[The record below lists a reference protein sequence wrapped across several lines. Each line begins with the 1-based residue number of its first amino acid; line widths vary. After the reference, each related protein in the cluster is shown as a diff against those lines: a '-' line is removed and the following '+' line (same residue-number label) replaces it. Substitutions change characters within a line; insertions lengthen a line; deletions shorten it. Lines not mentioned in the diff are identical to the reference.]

1 MLTLLCGLD
10 DRARTDALTD
20 AIRADVEAG
29 RRCCLIVPEQ
39 QAYLS
44 ERHFAAALPPSA
56 GRYFEI
62 LSFSRLADGFF
73 RRFGGP
79 EPSAVGSA
87 AQTLLMWDTLRRVAP
102 NLHCFGRSERRDS
115 TLTEKLLAAV
125 AELESNGVTEEALG
139 AALPSVT
146 DPTLRDKLGDLIEIS
161 TAFRAR
167 RREVAGQDP
176 SERLSLLASKLRGSD
191 RLADV
196 RFYLDSFTGF
206 TAPEYEVLTE
216 LMRGD
221 RCLTVSLCLDRTY
234 SRAPQLAA
242 VAETAARLVRT
253 AKKVGCAVRE
263 TVLPQETDARPAS
276 LARLGETIW
285 DLSAPA
291 AVEPY
296 TDGAVELLLA
306 SNRYEEAE
314 ACADRILALVGE
326 GYRFGEIA
334 VLVRDPDS
342 VRGILDAALIERG
355 IPCFLSERVELAA
368 KPLARLL
375 LSAVRAVTRGFRS
388 ADIITLVKTGLCGAD
403 LRDVALF
410 EEYCETWH
418 IEGRRFLAETWEMN
432 PDGLTDRRSERAEE
446 ILAAANR
453 VRETVIPPLCA
464 LRDAMKAAERLGDRC
479 RAVYA
484 YLCDLH
490 ISDRLADAAQRE
502 LALGQ
507 VKEAG
512 ETLRLYRFLTDSL
525 GEMTELLPD
534 ATPNDE
540 EFLSMLSLF
549 LADADLGSVPNRHD
563 CVLIGSAATARFPSV
578 RAVLVVGVCET
589 EFPRRVSDDG
599 ILTERDKAALDPLGV
614 RFEVREARQNAEE
627 LFYVWRAF
635 HLPTERLCLLCPL
648 RETDGQELTPSLAF
662 TRTERLLGI
671 KPKTYR
677 PARQVG
683 LTVGGALHARPLPAG
698 TELRLSD
705 SSISDF
711 VKCPYRYY
719 ISRTLHLRE
728 GKTSDLQTSNDG
740 TFLHYLFEA
749 LLRGAIGRDGSF
761 RLPEQQELEG
771 LTERIAGDYLTRICP
786 IPPDRMDAR
795 VLHLFSRL
803 QRLGLRMLRGIT
815 EELRAGQFIP
825 AQLEQRIGGSG
836 ANSLPA
842 VSFPLSRGRVAL
854 SGKIDRID
862 LWRDGDREVVRVV
875 DYKSS
880 KTTFDP
886 EKVRTGERLQLILYL
901 TAALAAD
908 PRRVPGGAEYLYYN
922 KGEKGS
928 PIAHSGLLLD
938 DGAVREAMV
947 GTAEKSYLDQFKK
960 NTYTEQEIRG
970 LMGEMR
976 EAVCSV
982 AERILGGEADKT
994 PGEENC
1000 RFCPILDRCDR
1011 ADRASK
1017 KNKR

>member
-1 MLTLLCGLD
+1 MLTLLCCLD

-20 AIRADVEAG
+20 AVRADAEAG

-62 LSFSRLADGFF
+62 LSFSRLADNIF

-87 AQTLLMWDTLRRVAP
+87 AQTLLMWDTLRQIAP
-102 NLHCFGRSERRDS
+102 RLHCFGRTERRDS
-115 TLTEKLLAAV
+115 ALTEKLLAAV
-125 AELESNGVTEEALG
+125 TELESNGVTEEALG

-176 SERLSLLASKLRGSD
+176 AERLSLLSDKLRRGEL
-191 RLADV
+191 LADV
-196 RFYLDSFTGF
+196 RIYLDSFTGF

-216 LMRGD
+216 LMRGE
-221 RCLTVSLCLDRTY
+221 RQLTVSLCLDRAY

-242 VAETAARLVRT
+242 VAETAERLVRI

-263 TVLPQETDARPAS
+263 TILPQGSDTRPAS
-276 LARLGETIW
+276 LTRLGETIW
-285 DLSAPA
+285 DFSAPA

-296 TDGAVELLLA
+296 TDGAVELTLA
-306 SNRYEEAE
+306 ADRYEEAE

-334 VLVRDPDS
+334 VLVRDPDT
-342 VRGILDAALIERG
+342 VRGILDAALTERG
-355 IPCFLSERVELAA
+355 IPCFLSERVELSA

-375 LSAVRAVTRGFRS
+375 LSAVRAVTHGFRS
-388 ADIITLVKTGLCGAD
+388 ADVITLVKTGLCGAD

-418 IEGRRFLAETWEMN
+418 IEGRRFLADAWEMN

-464 LRDAMKAAERLGDRC
+464 LRDAMKDAERLGDRC
-479 RAVYA
+479 RAVYG

-490 ISDRLADAAQRE
+490 LSDRLADVAQRE

-512 ETLRLYRFLTDSL
+512 ETLRLYRFLTDCL

-534 ATPNDE
+534 ATPNGE

-578 RAVLVVGVCET
+578 RAVLVAGVCET
-589 EFPRRVSDDG
+589 EFPRRVADDG

-614 RFEVREARQNAEE
+614 RFAVREARQNAEE

-635 HLPTERLCLLCPL
+635 HLPTERLSLFCPL
-648 RETDGQELTPSLAF
+648 RETDGKGVTPSLAF
-662 TRTERLLGI
+662 TRTARLLGI
-671 KPKTYR
+671 APETYR
-677 PARQVG
+677 PARRAG
-683 LTVGGALHARPLPAG
+683 LGAGGALRARPLPCG

-719 ISRTLHLRE
+719 VTRTLHLRE
-728 GKTSDLQTSNDG
+728 GKTSELQASDDG
-740 TFLHYLFEA
+740 TFLHFLFEA

-761 RLPEQQELEG
+761 RLPEQQELPA

-795 VLHLFSRL
+795 ILHLFSRL
-803 QRLGLRMLRGIT
+803 QRLALRMLREIT
-815 EELRAGQFIP
+815 EELRAGRFIP
-825 AQLEQRIGGSG
+825 VNLEQRIGGNG
-836 ANSLPA
+836 AGSLPA
-842 VSFPLSRGRVAL
+842 VFFPLSRGRVAL

-862 LWRDGDREVVRVV
+862 LWRDGEREVVRVV

-880 KTTFDP
+880 KTKFEP
-886 EKVRTGERLQLILYL
+886 EKVRTGEQLQLILYL

-908 PRRVPGGAEYLYYN
+908 PRRVPGCAEYLYYDRDG
-922 KGEKGS
+922 KRS

-938 DGAVREAMV
+938 DGAVQDAMDDTPKKV
-947 GTAEKSYLDQFKK
+947 YLDRFKSSI
-960 NTYTEQEIRG
+960 YTEQQIRD
-970 LMGEMR
+970 LMDGMR
-976 EAVCSV
+976 EVVCSV
-982 AERILGGEADKT
+982 AERILDGEANKT
-994 PGEENC
+994 PGEKNC
-1000 RFCPILDRCDR
+1000 EYCPIIDRCDR
-1011 ADRASK
+1011 ADRTSK